1 MNKLFN
7 FIRKRTFFF
16 LFSAV
21 TTLLASS
28 ANAQVYNNADS
39 ALIRKLYDEVLQSE
53 EMDANL
59 RYLTSHIGA
68 RIAGSEQAQ
77 KAVDWLKATMSGYR
91 PDSIYLQPVMVP
103 HWVRGEKESASFTT
117 GGRTVRLDI
126 TALGGSVG
134 TNGTLTAQLVEVK
147 SWAELSSLSDEQV
160 RGKIVFFNR
169 AMDAREVETFKAYLS
184 AADQRAKGAIAASKK
199 GAIGALIRSL
209 TLAKDDYP
217 HTGAMSYDAAVK
229 KIPAAALS
237 TNSADK
243 LSEALKKD
251 STLQVSLQ
259 MNCVQLPDVLSY
271 NVIAELKGTTY
282 PNEFVTIGAHID
294 SWDVGA
300 GASDDGTG
308 LVQSMEVLRA
318 FKATGLKPA
327 RTLRVILYMNE
338 EAGAH
343 GGVEYAKQASA
354 RNEHHVA
361 AIESDAG
368 GFTPRGFRIEASP
381 EVMAKFKAWAL
392 LLAPYKAGDIQP
404 QQRGVDLVPMQGA
417 AKALLSLDCDDS
429 RLFYIHHSALDT
441 YDKINPR
448 EVAMGAAAM
457 AAMTALLCKY
467 GL

>member
-7 FIRKRTFFF
+7 FFKQHTFFF
-16 LFSAV
+16 LISAV
-21 TTLLASS
+21 TSLMVSS
-28 ANAQVYNNADS
+28 ATAQTQDTADS
-39 ALIRKLYDEVLQSE
+39 VMIRKLYNEVLQSE
-53 EMDANL
+53 EIDVNL

-68 RIAGSEQAQ
+68 RIAGSEQAKQ
-77 KAVDWLKATMSGYR
+77 AVDWLRVTMSKYR

-117 GGRTVRLDI
+117 GDRTVKLDLS
-126 TALGGSVG
+126 ALGGSVG
-134 TNGTLTAQLVEVK
+134 TDGTLIAQLVEVK
-147 SWAELSSLSDEQV
+147 SWVELSSLKDEEV
-160 RGKIVFFNR
+160 KGKIVFFNR

-199 GAIGALIRSL
+199 GAVGALIRSL

-251 STLQVSLQ
+251 PALQLSMQ
-259 MNCVQLPDVLSY
+259 MNCIQLPDVRSY
-271 NVIAELKGTTY
+271 NVIAELKGETH
-282 PNEFVTIGAHID
+282 PDEFVTVGAHID
-294 SWDVGA
+294 SWDVGE

-308 LVQSMEVLRA
+308 LVQAMEVLRA

-343 GGVEYAKQASA
+343 GGVEYAEQVRA

-381 EVMAKFKAWAL
+381 EVTAKFKAWAL

-404 QQRGVDLVPMQGA
+404 QQRGVDLVPMKGM

-448 EVAMGAAAM
+448 EVAMGAGAM